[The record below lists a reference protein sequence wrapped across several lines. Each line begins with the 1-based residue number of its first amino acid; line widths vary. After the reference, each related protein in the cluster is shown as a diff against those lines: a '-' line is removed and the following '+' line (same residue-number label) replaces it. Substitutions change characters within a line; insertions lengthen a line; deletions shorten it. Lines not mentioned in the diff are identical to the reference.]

1 MRGGVGTLASPVVEE
16 LLSPGIVRTA
26 KEVRAYMSTKSE
38 QSKTGTSRAYIKQ
51 ADRRDIWHVV
61 SPVLTLLVLLA
72 VIGVAVMAL
81 VLLIRRLID
90 PASFLLQQQLFLLI
104 MLTGLTAAIIAYTV
118 TIARALKRI
127 ETWRR
132 NGQTTKA
139 TAGLVVV
146 IIIACVMVLPV
157 ILALFFH

>member
-1 MRGGVGTLASPVVEE
+1 
-16 LLSPGIVRTA
+16 
-26 KEVRAYMSTKSE
+26 
-38 QSKTGTSRAYIKQ
+38 
-51 ADRRDIWHVV
+51 
-61 SPVLTLLVLLA
+61 
-72 VIGVAVMAL
+72 MAL

>member
-1 MRGGVGTLASPVVEE
+1 M
-16 LLSPGIVRTA
+16 
-26 KEVRAYMSTKSE
+26 KSE
-38 QSKTGTSRAYIKQ
+38 DSKTGTPITHIKLGHSRDVWQ
-51 ADRRDIWHVV
+51 VIW
-61 SPVLTLLVLLA
+61 PALALLALLA

-81 VLLIRRLID
+81 IAPIRLLMD
-90 PASFLLQQQLFLLI
+90 PARFLLQQQLFLI
-104 MLTGLTAAIIAYTV
+104 VMLAGLTAAIIAYTV
-118 TIARALKRI
+118 IIARALRRI

>member
-1 MRGGVGTLASPVVEE
+1 M
-16 LLSPGIVRTA
+16 
-26 KEVRAYMSTKSE
+26 KSE
-38 QSKTGTSRAYIKQ
+38 DTKTGTTITYMKRG
-51 ADRRDIWHVV
+51 DRKDVWHVIW
-61 SPVLTLLVLLA
+61 PALALLAFLA

-81 VLLIRRLID
+81 VVLIRRLMD
-90 PASFLLQQQLFLLI
+90 PASFLLQQELFLIVLI
-104 MLTGLTAAIIAYTV
+104 TGLTAAIIAYTV
-118 TIARALKRI
+118 IISRALKRI

>member
-1 MRGGVGTLASPVVEE
+1 
-16 LLSPGIVRTA
+16 
-26 KEVRAYMSTKSE
+26 MSIESE
-38 QSKTGTSRAYIKQ
+38 HSKTGTSRAYIKQ
-51 ADRRDIWHVV
+51 ADRRDVWHVI

-90 PASFLLQQQLFLLI
+90 PASFLLQQQLFLI
-104 MLTGLTAAIIAYTV
+104 VMLAGLTAAIIAYTV
-118 TIARALKRI
+118 TIARALRRI

-132 NGQTTKA
+132 TGHTTKA

-157 ILALFFH
+157 TLALFFH

>member
-1 MRGGVGTLASPVVEE
+1 M
-16 LLSPGIVRTA
+16 
-26 KEVRAYMSTKSE
+26 KSE
-38 QSKTGTSRAYIKQ
+38 DSKTGTPITHIKLGHSNDVWQ
-51 ADRRDIWHVV
+51 VIW
-61 SPVLTLLVLLA
+61 PALALLALLA

-81 VLLIRRLID
+81 AAPIRLLMD
-90 PASFLLQQQLFLLI
+90 PASFLLQQQLFLI
-104 MLTGLTAAIIAYTV
+104 VMLAGLTAAIIAYTV
-118 TIARALKRI
+118 TIARTLKRI

-132 NGQTTKA
+132 TGHTTKA

>member
-1 MRGGVGTLASPVVEE
+1 
-16 LLSPGIVRTA
+16 
-26 KEVRAYMSTKSE
+26 MSIESE

-51 ADRRDIWHVV
+51 GDRRDVWHVI

-72 VIGVAVMAL
+72 VIGVVVMAL

-90 PASFLLQQQLFLLI
+90 PASFLLQQQLFLI
-104 MLTGLTAAIIAYTV
+104 VMLAGLTAAIITYTV

-157 ILALFFH
+157 TLALFFH

>member
-1 MRGGVGTLASPVVEE
+1 
-16 LLSPGIVRTA
+16 
-26 KEVRAYMSTKSE
+26 MSIESE
-38 QSKTGTSRAYIKQ
+38 RSKTGTSRAYIKQ
-51 ADRRDIWHVV
+51 ADRREVWHVI

-90 PASFLLQQQLFLLI
+90 PASFLLQQQLFLLV
-104 MLTGLTAAIIAYTV
+104 MLGGLTAAIIAYTV
-118 TIARALKRI
+118 TIARALERI

-132 NGQTTKA
+132 TDHTTKA

-146 IIIACVMVLPV
+146 FIIACVMVLPV

>member
-1 MRGGVGTLASPVVEE
+1 MQE
-16 LLSPGIVRTA
+16 
-26 KEVRAYMSTKSE
+26 KEVRADLSMKSE
-38 QSKTGTSRAYIKQ
+38 DSKTGTPITHIKLGHSRDVWQ
-51 ADRRDIWHVV
+51 VIW
-61 SPVLTLLVLLA
+61 PALALLALLA

-81 VLLIRRLID
+81 VAPIRLLMS
-90 PASFLLQQQLFLLI
+90 PASFLLQQQLFLI
-104 MLTGLTAAIIAYTV
+104 VMLAGLTAAIIAYTV
-118 TIARALKRI
+118 IIARALRRI

>member
-1 MRGGVGTLASPVVEE
+1 M
-16 LLSPGIVRTA
+16 
-26 KEVRAYMSTKSE
+26 EVRAYMSIEPE
-38 QSKTGTSRAYIKQ
+38 QSKTGTSSAYIKK

-132 NGQTTKA
+132 NGRTTKA

>member
-1 MRGGVGTLASPVVEE
+1 
-16 LLSPGIVRTA
+16 
-26 KEVRAYMSTKSE
+26 MSIESE
-38 QSKTGTSRAYIKQ
+38 HSKTGTSRAYIKQ
-51 ADRRDIWHVV
+51 ADRRDAWHVI

-72 VIGVAVMAL
+72 VIGVTVMAL

-132 NGQTTKA
+132 TGQTTKA

-146 IIIACVMVLPV
+146 IIIACVMVIPV

>member
-1 MRGGVGTLASPVVEE
+1 
-16 LLSPGIVRTA
+16 
-26 KEVRAYMSTKSE
+26 MSIESE

-51 ADRRDIWHVV
+51 ADRRDVWHVI

-90 PASFLLQQQLFLLI
+90 PASFLLQQQLFLI
-104 MLTGLTAAIIAYTV
+104 VMLAGLTAAIIAYTV
-118 TIARALKRI
+118 TIARALRRI
-127 ETWRR
+127 ETWQRT
-132 NGQTTKA
+132 GHTTKA

-146 IIIACVMVLPV
+146 
-157 ILALFFH
+157 